1 MEHEW
6 QSGQLILTM
15 QKHPREDSNLIIRLY
30 KIEVGLP
37 DREHENMGTLK
48 MVLLN
53 ALKLD
58 YSGNNLKDYG
68 KSEREQYFNIVKK
81 NYLSSSIVGRELG
94 GFMESFVE
102 EVPYWDYKRKEL
114 MSDSD

>member
-6 QSGQLILTM
+6 QSGQLRLTM

-48 MVLLN
+48 MVMLK

-58 YSGNNLKDYG
+58 YGGNNLKDYG
-68 KSEREQYFNIVKK
+68 KTEREQYFNLVKK
-81 NYLSSSIVGRELG
+81 NYLGSSIVGRELG
-94 GFMESFVE
+94 GFMESFVV
-102 EVPYWDYKRKEL
+102 EVPYRD
-114 MSDSD
+114 